1 MEKFHLTEEER
12 MEIINKFF
20 KNNQLH
26 VIPSKEKY
34 KIVILNFLI
43 EKFNPNKQYTEPE
56 INQVLKSFYPDFA
69 ILRRYLVD
77 YKLLDRSKDCRLYWV
92 KE

>member
-1 MEKFHLTEEER
+1 MEKFQLTGEER
-12 MEIINKFF
+12 LEIVNKYI
-20 KNNQLH
+20 KNNQLQ

-43 EKFNPNKQYTEPE
+43 ESFNPEKQYTERE
-56 INQVLKSFYPDFA
+56 INEVLKSFYPDFA

-77 YKLLDRSKDCRLYWV
+77 YKLLERSKDCRLYWV
-92 KE
+92 KK